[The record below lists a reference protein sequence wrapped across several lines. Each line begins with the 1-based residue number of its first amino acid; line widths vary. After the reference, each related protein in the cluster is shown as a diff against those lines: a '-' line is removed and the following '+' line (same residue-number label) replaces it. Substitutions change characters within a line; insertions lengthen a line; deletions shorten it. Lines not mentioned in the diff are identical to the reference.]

1 MQKLLIATAV
11 GALVLTGCTTNNSQT
26 IKQPKP
32 QEMQG
37 KHAHKHGD
45 KHEYKHGKK
54 HHHGIM
60 SKTYV
65 CDQDANIVANY
76 NPDAEQ
82 ALLNIT
88 APSLSLTGADV
99 ELRLAPSAS
108 GMLFVNDIN
117 PNSKYE
123 WRTKNKFGA
132 LDITTA
138 DGMVYSLKCEST
150 HPMHSHAH

>member
-45 KHEYKHGKK
+45 KHEHKHGKK
-54 HHHGIM
+54 HHHGEITE
-60 SKTYV
+60 KYLCEKDGKVT
-65 CDQDANIVANY
+65 AKY
-76 NPDAEQ
+76 NPDAGH
-82 ALLNIT
+82 ALLTIT
-88 APSLSLTGADV
+88 APSLGLESVDV
-99 ELRLAPSAS
+99 EMQPAKSAS
-108 GMLFVNDIN
+108 GMLFVNDVN
-117 PNSKYE
+117 PESKYE
-123 WRTKNKFGA
+123 WHTKNKFGA

-138 DGMVYSLKCEST
+138 DGTVYSLKCEGT
-150 HPMHSHAH
+150 RPMHNHAH